1 MMRWNYQEDKEIRMN
16 IQQAAL
22 QAIAKVIEGEAD
34 EDVKYHRICG
44 IMTMIEEIVDDMLE
58 TKRMDDAD
66 KKALAESGKAAAEA
80 FDNLFVTKT
89 WKIGGNAN
97 ADT

>member
-1 MMRWNYQEDKEIRMN
+1 MMRWDYQEEKTIRLN

-22 QAIAKVIEGEAD
+22 QAIAKIIDGEAD
-34 EDVKYHRICG
+34 ENVKYHRICG
-44 IMTMIEEIVDDMLE
+44 VMTMVEEIVDDMLE
-58 TKRMDDAD
+58 TKRMDEAET
-66 KKALAESGKAAAEA
+66 KELSESGKAAADA